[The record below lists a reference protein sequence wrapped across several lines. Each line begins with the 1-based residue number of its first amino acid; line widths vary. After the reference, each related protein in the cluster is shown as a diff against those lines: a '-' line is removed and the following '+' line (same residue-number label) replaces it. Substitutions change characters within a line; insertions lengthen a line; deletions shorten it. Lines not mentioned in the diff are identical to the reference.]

1 MEGQHRLHVVGHRA
15 FRRQNGAL
23 RIGFS
28 FLLIRFP
35 APAFR
40 QIAVQRV
47 VGAGLVG
54 DHIRAHAAF
63 HQLRHDLRGVAA
75 QRDGDSPAFGGV
87 FLDTRR
93 ASSREVACSS
103 T

>member
-1 MEGQHRLHVVGHRA
+1 M
-15 FRRQNGAL
+15 
-23 RIGFS
+23 
-28 FLLIRFP
+28 
-35 APAFR
+35 
-40 QIAVQRV
+40 QRV

-87 FLDTRR
+87 FLDTRQGVIQRSGLFVHVAGAQTEIDAALLAFNIQR
-93 ASSREVACSS
+93 AGAGQRRGQRLRAAHAAQPGG
-103 T
+103 